1 MNRFEHDRFD
11 PTNVNSSGEREGF
24 IRGPPKHPSSSMDFE
39 CDRRPTPRTR
49 ASPPPPP
56 PLWHR
61 PMNRSTTLSDSN
73 EHGGRRAP
81 PTLVGSATPTP
92 LLGPRAHDVHVPV
105 RGGGSGLL
113 LELSEGLCQRTLQ
126 EDELGD
132 GVAEADA
139 RHRSRRRRTTCAS
152 HRGVSRG
159 GMGWRVAWRGSNT
172 TENWG
177 VWGHRRAIRPS
188 SGSMT
193 S

>member
-1 MNRFEHDRFD
+1 
-11 PTNVNSSGEREGF
+11 VNSSGEREGF

-39 CDRRPTPRTR
+39 CDRRPTPRTGP
-49 ASPPPPP
+49 SPPPPP
-56 PLWHR
+56 PLRHR
-61 PMNRSTTLSDSN
+61 PMNRSTMLSDSN
-73 EHGGRRAP
+73 GRGGRRAS
-81 PTLVGSATPTP
+81 PTLAGSATPTT
-92 LLGPRAHDVHVPV
+92 LLGPRRACAR

-113 LELSEGLCQRTLQ
+113 LELSEDMCQRTLQ

-139 RHRSRRRRTTCAS
+139 RHRSRRRRTACAS

-172 TENWG
+172 MENWG
-177 VWGHRRAIRPS
+177 VWGHHRAIRHCDDF
-188 SGSMT
+188 MT